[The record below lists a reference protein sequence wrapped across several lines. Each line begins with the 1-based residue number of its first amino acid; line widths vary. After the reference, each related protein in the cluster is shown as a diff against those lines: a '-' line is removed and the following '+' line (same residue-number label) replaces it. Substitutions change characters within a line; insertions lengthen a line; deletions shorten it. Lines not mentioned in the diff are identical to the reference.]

1 LRLFYFILKAGHRS
15 IPDNDGVELPN
26 ETAAG
31 RHALLVARELM
42 RNRERRTFRW
52 QIQVCDDYM
61 LPLFSVLFFEAD
73 ESFRMFPRE
82 LRRSMRRAALTAG
95 AFDDAL
101 AQTQNTL
108 NEVRATLARADRV
121 LQPILRPV
129 PF

>member
-1 LRLFYFILKAGHRS
+1 MAFIGGASYNRNVALAIGIGAGLRKGATLRLFYFILKAGHRS

-73 ESFRMFPRE
+73 ESF
-82 LRRSMRRAALTAG
+82 
-95 AFDDAL
+95 
-101 AQTQNTL
+101 
-108 NEVRATLARADRV
+108 
-121 LQPILRPV
+121 
-129 PF
+129 